1 MIKGARELG
10 HSCLGITDHSYGL
23 PIARGMSMEQASRQ
37 WAEIDRLNAKHEGE
51 FRVFKGIEANILADG
66 ALDLQPDEAAGFEFV
81 VASPHSIL
89 RKTDDQTPRMIAA
102 VKTPGVAILGHPRGR
117 VFNSRPGVA
126 ADWNAVFDIAARLEV
141 AIELD
146 GNWHRQDIDYVLAGR
161 ALEAGCIFALDS
173 DAHSI
178 AELRFSEYALAHAR
192 LAGIPSERVINCWSD
207 DRLDEWMKSRHQR
220 RRRRSS

>member
-1 MIKGARELG
+1 MI
-10 HSCLGITDHSYGL
+10 T
-23 PIARGMSMEQASRQ
+23 
-37 WAEIDRLNAKHEGE
+37 
-51 FRVFKGIEANILADG
+51 
-66 ALDLQPDEAAGFEFV
+66 
-81 VASPHSIL
+81 
-89 RKTDDQTPRMIAA
+89 A